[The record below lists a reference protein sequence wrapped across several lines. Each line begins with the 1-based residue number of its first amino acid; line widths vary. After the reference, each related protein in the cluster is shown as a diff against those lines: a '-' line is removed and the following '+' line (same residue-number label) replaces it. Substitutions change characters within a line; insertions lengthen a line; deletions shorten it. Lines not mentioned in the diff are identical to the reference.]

1 MAIDVAE
8 MNRRLLTL
16 AESPRARFWRVK
28 FDALSV
34 PESVFRAVW
43 ELETEVNNGGFHQY
57 FFNSSGKFAR
67 FALDALRAV
76 GASQTAGILELAIS
90 VIGTDVQ
97 WSNDAARQE
106 RLVALP
112 DEAVE
117 ELNDLDHAFFGYP
130 DNLTALLYNYVCA
143 HRAQFGVSGEF

>member
-8 MNRRLLTL
+8 MNQRLLTL
-16 AESPRARFWRVK
+16 AESPEARFWRVE
-28 FDALSV
+28 FDALSG

-43 ELETEVNNGGFHQY
+43 ELEAEVNNGGFHQY

-67 FALDALRAV
+67 FALGALRAV
-76 GASQTAGILELAIS
+76 GATQTAGILEQAIN
-90 VIGTDVQ
+90 VIGADVQ
-97 WSNDAARQE
+97 WSNDAARRE

-112 DEAVE
+112 DEAAE
-117 ELNDLDHAFFGYP
+117 ELDGLDHAFFGYP

-143 HRAQFGVSGEF
+143 HRGEFGAPREF

>member
-8 MNRRLLTL
+8 MNRRLLML
-16 AESPRARFWRVK
+16 AESPTARFWRVE

-43 ELETEVNNGGFHQY
+43 ELEAEVNNGGFHQY
-57 FFNSSGKFAR
+57 FFNSSGKLAR
-67 FALDALRAV
+67 FALSALRAV

-117 ELNDLDHAFFGYP
+117 ELDDLDHAFFGDP

-143 HRAQFGVSGEF
+143 HRAEFGASREF

>member
-1 MAIDVAE
+1 MAAFTNTCSIAAE
-8 MNRRLLTL
+8 NSL
-16 AESPRARFWRVK
+16 ALPLAPY
-28 FDALSV
+28 V
-34 PESVFRAVW
+34 PSAP
-43 ELETEVNNGGFHQY
+43 
-57 FFNSSGKFAR
+57 
-67 FALDALRAV
+67 LRPQV
-76 GASQTAGILELAIS
+76 YLELAIS

-130 DNLTALLYNYVCA
+130 DNLTTLLYNYVCA
-143 HRAQFGVSGEF
+143 HRAQFGASKEF